1 MVKITKTTGYSRKVQ
16 ADRFEPVEVHE
27 TVTLEFDGS
36 DSPDEIEQAVEEA
49 FWESRANVER
59 RLAEVLT
66 ELKTEE

>member
-27 TVTLEFDGS
+27 TVTLEFTGS
-36 DSPDEIEQAVEEA
+36 DTQDEIEESVEAA
-49 FWESRANVER
+49 FWESRSNVER

-66 ELKTEE
+66 DLKTEE